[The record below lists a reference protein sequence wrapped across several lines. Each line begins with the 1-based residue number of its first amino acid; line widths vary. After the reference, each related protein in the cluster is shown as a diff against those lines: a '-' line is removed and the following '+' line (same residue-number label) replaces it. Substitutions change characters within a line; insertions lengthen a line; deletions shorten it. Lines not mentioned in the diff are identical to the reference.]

1 MTLTLTVNLRGF
13 KMTKEIMQ
21 QVMIRMPA
29 ALVQKIEELAV
40 AESRS
45 RSNMI
50 RVLIEKGI
58 KHGKAKK

>member
-1 MTLTLTVNLRGF
+1 
-13 KMTKEIMQ
+13 MQ

-29 ALVQKIEELAV
+29 ALVQKIEELAA